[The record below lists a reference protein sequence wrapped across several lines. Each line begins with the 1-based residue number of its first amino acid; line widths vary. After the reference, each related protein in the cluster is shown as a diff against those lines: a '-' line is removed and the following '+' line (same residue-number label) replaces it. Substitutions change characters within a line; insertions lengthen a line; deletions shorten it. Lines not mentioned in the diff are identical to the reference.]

1 MPHVHMSANSLLS
14 SDDAR
19 SDPPGGAPVD
29 SGRKFTTRIVSIC
42 IGVLFFFSAL
52 LNVAQY
58 EQAHGGIQH
67 SSLGGR
73 RSHPPPSKTRDTV
86 FALDKPSEHGT
97 CGKGLAHMCVERRS
111 GADDPE
117 DLEVCWCGRP
127 STVFA
132 LDKPSEHGT
141 CGKGLAHMCVERRS
155 GADDPEDLEVCWCG
169 RPSTVFTLDKP
180 SKDGVCD
187 EGLVDM
193 CVDQSSVPNGA
204 PKSHHPGGDENV
216 DVARPPH
223 HHSDPREDREEHQKI
238 CELVCGGRDPSLPPS
253 LPPPH
258 YQPSP
263 DEEFKPPS
271 PDDWNENEE
280 FELKALDDAAPHNS
294 SSSPCPW
301 DGPSGV
307 TGTSNTHALPTYES
321 MGPFL
326 DLFLK
331 IKIPWIQYFYL
342 HEDSMSWEA
351 LGEAGDKLRF
361 FAHSLCSEPPIV
373 CDEFA
378 GGKWTKWDTLDV
390 PNTFFGD

>member
-19 SDPPGGAPVD
+19 SDPPGGAPDD

-58 EQAHGGIQH
+58 EQVHGGIQH

-117 DLEVCWCGRP
+117 DLEVYWCGRP
-127 STVFA
+127 A
-132 LDKPSEHGT
+132 
-141 CGKGLAHMCVERRS
+141 
-155 GADDPEDLEVCWCG
+155 
-169 RPSTVFTLDKP
+169 TVFTLDKP

-204 PKSHHPGGDENV
+204 PKSHHPWSDENV

-223 HHSDPREDREEHQKI
+223 HHSDPREDREEQQKI
-238 CELVCGGRDPSLPPS
+238 CELVCGGRYPSLHPS

-294 SSSPCPW
+294 SYSPCPW

-326 DLFLK
+326 NFFLK

-361 FAHSLCSEPPIV
+361 FAHSLCSELPIV

-378 GGKWTKWDTLDV
+378 GGKWTEWDTLDV